1 MRNTTPQLKR
11 PRLRWILLATT
22 VLLAFVAI
30 WQISRIA
37 TQIRKSEEEKVRIW
51 AAAIGQRA
59 ELVAQTEQFFAH
71 IAEDEHAKMEFYT
84 RAQQIAVSQQLNN
97 SVSLFFTDYI
107 TANHSIPVI
116 ITDDR
121 GYIMAHNNIDI
132 PEDVDKLEG
141 NLYKEFT
148 QEPPIPYHVW
158 GMPFTLYYKE
168 SKLYSD
174 LRYTIDNL
182 TQSFLS
188 DITNN
193 SVAVPVL
200 VVDSLQEFVLG
211 SGNIA
216 EKEFNTPERLSE
228 KICEMQEAN
237 DPIVIA
243 MPDNHRAYVF
253 YENTPLLKSLR
264 WIPILYIFVIFV
276 LILISYN
283 LFRTAQSNEQ
293 NRIWVGLAKE
303 TAHQLGT
310 PISSLIAWN
319 EYLEGKTYEK
329 QYAEEIRKDLNRL
342 ETITHRFSKIG
353 SVPEMSPENVCEV
366 IQGTLNYLQTRTSR
380 NVKFVSNFPDEQLII
395 PLNRYLFEWVIENIC
410 KNAIDA
416 MNGNGTFTVIVTS
429 DTHNV
434 IIDLCDT
441 GKGMSP
447 AVQKQIFQSGFTTKT
462 RGWGLGLSL
471 ARRIINEYHRGKI
484 FLKYSVEGQGTVFR
498 ILLRKEADGSIPV
511 RSSEEKQ

>member
-97 SVSLFFTDYI
+97 TVSLFFTDYI
-107 TANHSIPVI
+107 TANHSILVI

-121 GYIMAHNNIDI
+121 GFIIAHNNIDI

-200 VVDSLQEFVLG
+200 VVDSFR
-211 SGNIA
+211 S
-216 EKEFNTPERLSE
+216 LSS
-228 KICEMQEAN
+228 AAATS
-237 DPIVIA
+237 P
-243 MPDNHRAYVF
+243 R
-253 YENTPLLKSLR
+253 KSSTR
-264 WIPILYIFVIFV
+264 PNGFQRRFARCRKPTIL
-276 LILISYN
+276 S
-283 LFRTAQSNEQ
+283 
-293 NRIWVGLAKE
+293 
-303 TAHQLGT
+303 
-310 PISSLIAWN
+310 SSLCPTIIA
-319 EYLEGKTYEK
+319 
-329 QYAEEIRKDLNRL
+329 
-342 ETITHRFSKIG
+342 
-353 SVPEMSPENVCEV
+353 PMSF
-366 IQGTLNYLQTRTSR
+366 TRT
-380 NVKFVSNFPDEQLII
+380 P
-395 PLNRYLFEWVIENIC
+395 PC
-410 KNAIDA
+410 
-416 MNGNGTFTVIVTS
+416 
-429 DTHNV
+429 
-434 IIDLCDT
+434 
-441 GKGMSP
+441 
-447 AVQKQIFQSGFTTKT
+447 
-462 RGWGLGLSL
+462 
-471 ARRIINEYHRGKI
+471 
-484 FLKYSVEGQGTVFR
+484 
-498 ILLRKEADGSIPV
+498 
-511 RSSEEKQ
+511 